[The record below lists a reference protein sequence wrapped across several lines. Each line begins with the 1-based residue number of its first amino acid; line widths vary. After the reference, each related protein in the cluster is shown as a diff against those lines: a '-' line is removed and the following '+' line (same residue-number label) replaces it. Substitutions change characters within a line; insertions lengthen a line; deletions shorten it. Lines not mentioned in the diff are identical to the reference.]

1 MLPDLDPENVNL
13 PVEKTDTQIS
23 VLVEGPAKLP
33 CPAIP
38 GELVSNVFNSFFVN
52 YFVLGLHIKMF
63 YRFHEQWSIP
73 VSRCFLFVCTAH
85 CAG

>member
-38 GELVSNVFNSFFVN
+38 GELVSNVFYSFFSKLFCFGFTCKN
-52 YFVLGLHIKMF
+52 VLPIK
-63 YRFHEQWSIP
+63 
-73 VSRCFLFVCTAH
+73 
-85 CAG
+85 